1 MTEAHESLRV
11 LYFFVETLKHICADT
26 NNQGTVAS
34 QKHELLFSR
43 FGLNYNDVPER
54 YRKGSVLVRDE
65 VRAPHRYFASESLV
79 AHHAKR

>member
-1 MTEAHESLRV
+1 MSKT
-11 LYFFVETLKHICADT
+11 
-26 NNQGTVAS
+26 
-34 QKHELLFSR
+34 KHELLFSR

>member
-1 MTEAHESLRV
+1 MSKTKR
-11 LYFFVETLKHICADT
+11 
-26 NNQGTVAS
+26 
-34 QKHELLFSR
+34 ELLFSL